1 MASAAFK
8 ERLDRVKVEGG
19 VMNVGIDL
27 GVAISIAVGR
37 DMAIDSCQKVKT
49 AMGGLPM
56 TMKDWPAAPS
66 ESVLHGEEIGGYQIP
81 SIWFDKQI
89 GM

>member
-1 MASAAFK
+1 
-8 ERLDRVKVEGG
+8 VKVEGG

-56 TMKDWPAAPS
+56 TMKD
-66 ESVLHGEEIGGYQIP
+66 
-81 SIWFDKQI
+81 
-89 GM
+89 